1 MASLVPPPW
10 ARPAARRAVHRV
22 LYLGAG
28 LAGLL
33 RRLHMA
39 RSTSVPDPVRS
50 VLIVRID
57 LLGDLLFTIPLVES
71 MRQAY
76 PSARITLV
84 TLPYTAEF
92 AKSYGLAHRVL
103 AFDSNQIRTPSGLL
117 SPKTWVSYWRI
128 LREIRREQPD
138 LAISVAG
145 RTASLVAFLSGA
157 GRTIGYEDEAYPYML
172 TDGLPGGRY
181 RERKHEV
188 EYVRSLARYAG
199 GHDVARTLRAAP
211 CGEDARAVGKK
222 LEALGITS
230 TDRLVV
236 IHAGSIN
243 GSAKQWPAE
252 RWGAFA
258 DAVRVETGAKV
269 VLAGAA
275 SDITI
280 GMKVAAATQTPVPS
294 LIGSTTIG
302 ELVALLARADLV
314 ATGDSGPLH
323 LAVALGRPL
332 VAAYGPTDPRVH
344 GPYNPSGPVRIHRAD
359 LPCSPCYTMAAV
371 ADCPLGDPVCMRLVS
386 VRSMV
391 ASAVDLLTGGSGS
404 TLADERRVPSR

>member
-1 MASLVPPPW
+1 VASLVPPPW
-10 ARPAARRAVHRV
+10 VRPAARHAVHRA

-28 LAGLL
+28 LAGLV
-33 RRLHMA
+33 RRLQVT
-39 RSTSVPDPVRS
+39 RSTSVPDSVRS
-50 VLIVRID
+50 VLIIRID
-57 LLGDLLFTIPLVES
+57 LLGDVLFTIPLLQSV
-71 MRQAY
+71 RQAY

-84 TLPYTAEF
+84 TLPYTAQF
-92 AKSYGLAHRVL
+92 AESYGLADRVL
-103 AFDSNQIRTPSGLL
+103 AFDTNHIRTPSGLL
-117 SPKTWVSYWRI
+117 SPKTWTSYWRI
-128 LREIRREQPD
+128 VREIRREQPD

-157 GRTIGYEDEAYPYML
+157 DRTIGYEDEAYPYML

-199 GHDVARTLRAAP
+199 GHDVPRTLRAVP
-211 CGEDARAVGKK
+211 CEDDTRAVGKK
-222 LEALGITS
+222 LEARGITPA
-230 TDRLVV
+230 DQLVV

-243 GSAKQWPAE
+243 GSAKRWPAK

-258 DAVRVETGAKV
+258 DAVRMETGAKV

-280 GMKVAAATQTPVPS
+280 GLEVAAASQTPVPS

-314 ATGDSGPLH
+314 ASGDSGPLH
-323 LAVALGRPL
+323 LAVALERPL
-332 VAAYGPTDPRVH
+332 VAAYGPTDPKVH
-344 GPYNPSGPVRIHRAD
+344 GPYHPSGPVRIHRAD
-359 LPCSPCYTMAAV
+359 LPCSPCYSMAAV

-391 ASAVDLLTGGSGS
+391 ASAVYLLAGGSGS
-404 TLADERRVPSR
+404 TLVDERQVPSR